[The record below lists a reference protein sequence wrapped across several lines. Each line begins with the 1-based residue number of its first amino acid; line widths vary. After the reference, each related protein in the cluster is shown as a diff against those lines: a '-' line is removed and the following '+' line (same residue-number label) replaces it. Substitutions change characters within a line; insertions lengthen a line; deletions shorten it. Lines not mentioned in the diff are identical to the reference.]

1 MLLRSSRYLHWHYG
15 QAIAFTGITVHLAL
29 NQDSC
34 RGMQVR
40 QDLKGRTLMGLVNNA
55 GVMSFGPLLYQ
66 PLSDFQQ
73 HLDVNVV
80 GVFNVMQVG
89 P

>member
-1 MLLRSSRYLHWHYG
+1 
-15 QAIAFTGITVHLAL
+15 
-29 NQDSC
+29 
-34 RGMQVR
+34 MQVR